1 MSFSESRS
9 LELDFRKLAGH
20 TDCLNTL
27 KKGGRKQPFPS
38 VIFSGPS
45 QVGKRL
51 TAVWYAAFLNC
62 HSKDELAPCG
72 ECSSCKKT
80 LSGQHPD
87 LVFTRVPE
95 KKTVMG
101 VGEVREAIHQIQYAP
116 FEGQYRIWV
125 LEDGERLTDEAQNAL
140 LKTLEEPP
148 KSAVIL
154 LVTHLFGGLIPTV
167 VSRCRLLRFQGLE
180 QNLMQETLQSRG
192 LEPEMARRLS
202 RLSGGA
208 LGACLE
214 YSQDSELFASREQA
228 VDLFLS
234 LPGCDLWGAIEA
246 AQRFEKLPLGGP
258 RAVLDI
264 GVSLYRDLLVLSAG
278 CSELVSHEHQ
288 MERLKDLAAK
298 LSISRIREFLDVLD
312 QASQHLRSHVS
323 PRLLFQRLC
332 TNLAKV
338 D

>member
-1 MSFSESRS
+1 MSN
-9 LELDFRKLAGH
+9 ELDFRKLSGH
-20 TDCLNTL
+20 KDCLDTL
-27 KKGGRKQPFPS
+27 RKGGRKQPFPS

-62 HSKDELAPCG
+62 HSQDDLAPCG
-72 ECSSCKKT
+72 ECPSCKKT

-87 LVFTRVPE
+87 LIFTRVPE

-101 VGEVREAIHQIQYAP
+101 VGEVRDAIHQVQYAP
-116 FEGQYRIWV
+116 FEGQFRIWV
-125 LEDGERLTDEAQNAL
+125 LEEGERLTDEAQNAL

-148 KSAVIL
+148 RSAVIL

-180 QNLMQETLQSRG
+180 QQLMEETLAERG
-192 LEPEMARRLS
+192 LSTEMARRLA
-202 RLSGGA
+202 RLSQGA
-208 LGACLE
+208 LGACLD
-214 YSQDSELFASREQA
+214 YAADPELFANREQA
-228 VDLFLS
+228 VDLYLS
-234 LPGCDLWGAIEA
+234 LPGSDLWGAVDT

-258 RAVLDI
+258 RAVLEI

-278 CSELVSHEHQ
+278 CSELVSHQHQ
-288 MERLKDLAAK
+288 IERLKDLAGR
-298 LSISRIREFLDVLD
+298 LSVSKIRVLLGDFD
-312 QASQHLRSHVS
+312 QASQHLVSNVS

-332 TNLAKV
+332 MNLAKV